1 MQTKIT
7 QAPSRIPQQ
16 PQVAMQHLQVPQVG
30 QASTKI
36 LRPQFTSNIPQTAIN
51 RPQTPLRIPRIPTKL
66 PQMSSNQPQIP
77 TGIQQTFVKQPEHL
91 HQSIAHQTQIHSV
104 QQPSQLPK
112 TIRDPISQA
121 PMEMS
126 ASEIPKTT
134 TQLRTDI
141 QHFKNKL
148 GIESNI
154 RQLGNLQDLRQS
166 EAVSNQ
172 PRSIPQKV
180 IQDKYKQVAANLKI
194 SDSIGNIRKVRA
206 RPVNEATCKFKIY
219 LCNWFLFRLNLY
231 KSENQ

>member
-30 QASTKI
+30 QVSTRI
-36 LRPQFTSNIPQTAIN
+36 PRPQFTSNVPQTVIN
-51 RPQTPLRIPRIPTKL
+51 RPQTPSRIPRIPTKL

-77 TGIQQTFVKQPEHL
+77 TGIQQTFMKQPEHL
-91 HQSIAHQTQIHSV
+91 NQSMAHQTQIHSV
-104 QQPSQLPK
+104 QQPSQLPR
-112 TIRDPISQA
+112 TLRDPISQI

-126 ASEIPKTT
+126 ASSIPRTT

-141 QHFKNKL
+141 EQHKNKL
-148 GIESNI
+148 RKESNI
-154 RQLGNLQDLRQS
+154 RQLGNLQEFRQS

-172 PRSIPQKV
+172 PRSIPQRV
-180 IQDKYKQVAANLKI
+180 IQDRNKQVAANLKI

-206 RPVNEATCKFKIY
+206 RPVNEAACKFHIH
-219 LCNWFLFRLNLY
+219 LPV
-231 KSENQ
+231 